1 MKIKKTSAFIR
12 ENIFAVTAYCAT
24 LYYMEIISLMFTMA
38 LLFGKTP
45 AVALGLI
52 FSAVLSLHIIL
63 LNSGRNASRIM
74 HLFLMDL
81 HAALSVSS
89 LASFWLLGSQVN
101 AFNIVQIT
109 VRSVIFVIELPLIFA
124 LTDALIISRNK
135 KENAA

>member
-1 MKIKKTSAFIR
+1 
-12 ENIFAVTAYCAT
+12 
-24 LYYMEIISLMFTMA
+24 
-38 LLFGKTP
+38 
-45 AVALGLI
+45 
-52 FSAVLSLHIIL
+52 
-63 LNSGRNASRIM
+63 M

-124 LTDALIISRNK
+124 LTDALIISRYK